1 MQQVIVTPPANCL
14 PEKSI
19 TPPTELR
26 SDPASNSDKRQSTAP
41 LAREVLFSPPSSFC
55 RRSAREKPSKLVY
68 DEKYH
73 PLDDV
78 IRPSHA
84 AKRRLIHGEEYPSE
98 DELSVS
104 SFDGSDAT
112 TYSDVEEASS
122 PVKAKPAKKGSKRVK
137 FDIKL
142 PEPTRRSSRQKS
154 QPRVSYNAL
163 VHPQDDLLEL
173 AFAEDETAKPFSASK
188 RRRRSSDRSDG
199 EDEQSDDD
207 SGPTGSRQQS
217 GCITINSDGMLLR
230 KIDYQSSHFAC
241 CSFAGYNHTCI
252 SEILTTS
259 PDTVPESPDPFR
271 SSSPSSPIETV
282 ASDQSPITFKQPQ
295 ADQQF
300 LRNRGSLPETRG
312 EHFELWVDNFNDQ
325 LARDANAAS
334 PLRFDHDDKENDV
347 SNPDLELEPDVNRG
361 VSVMPLSLHRSSVG
375 GHRISGGTSM
385 AQEALYSHDES
396 VTTPYGLGASTTYG
410 TVNNGPQF
418 QPDYMRLLASSEH
431 LPRDDS

>member
-1 MQQVIVTPPANCL
+1 LQ
-14 PEKSI
+14 
-19 TPPTELR
+19 
-26 SDPASNSDKRQSTAP
+26 SDPASNSDKQQSTAP
-41 LAREVLFSPPSSFC
+41 LAREVLFSPPPSFC

-68 DEKYH
+68 DQKYH
-73 PLDDV
+73 PLNDV

-84 AKRRLIHGEEYPSE
+84 AKRRSIHGEECPSE
-98 DELSVS
+98 DEKSVS
-104 SFDGSDAT
+104 SFGG
-112 TYSDVEEASS
+112 SDVEKASS
-122 PVKAKPAKKGSKRVK
+122 PVKAKPTKKGPKRVK
-137 FDIKL
+137 FDTKL

-173 AFAEDETAKPFSASK
+173 AFAEDETAKPSSASK

-207 SGPTGSRQQS
+207 SGTKGYRQQS

-230 KIDYQSSHFAC
+230 KIDHQSSHFAC
-241 CSFAGYNHTCI
+241 CSFAGCNHTCI

-282 ASDQSPITFKQPQ
+282 ASDQSPTIFKQPQ
-295 ADQQF
+295 VDQHF

-312 EHFELWVDNFNDQ
+312 QHFELWVDNFNDQ

-334 PLRFDHDDKENDV
+334 PLKFDHDDKENDV
-347 SNPDLELEPDVNRG
+347 SNPDLEPEPDVNRG

-375 GHRISGGTSM
+375 GHRISGGSSL

-396 VTTPYGLGASTTYG
+396 VTTPYGLGASATHSM
-410 TVNNGPQF
+410 VNSGPQF
-418 QPDYMRLLASSEH
+418 HPDYMRLLASSEH